1 MQRLYVGNLPYSTT
15 EQDLKN
21 LFGQHGELK
30 DVKIVID
37 RETQRSKGFGFVEFV
52 RPEDAEAALTEDG
65 QDFGGRALRVSE
77 ALAKDRN
84 GGGRSGGGNGGNR
97 PPPRQD
103 DRGGRND
110 RGGGGGGRKRQR
122 QRDRD

>member
-15 EQDLKN
+15 EQDLKE

-52 RPEDAEAALTEDG
+52 RPEDAEAALTENG

-77 ALAKDRN
+77 ALAKDRSN
-84 GGGRSGGGNGGNR
+84 
-97 PPPRQD
+97 
-103 DRGGRND
+103 
-110 RGGGGGGRKRQR
+110 GGGGGGGNGNGNRSQPPREDRGNRGDRGGGDGKRRQR
-122 QRDRD
+122 RRDRD